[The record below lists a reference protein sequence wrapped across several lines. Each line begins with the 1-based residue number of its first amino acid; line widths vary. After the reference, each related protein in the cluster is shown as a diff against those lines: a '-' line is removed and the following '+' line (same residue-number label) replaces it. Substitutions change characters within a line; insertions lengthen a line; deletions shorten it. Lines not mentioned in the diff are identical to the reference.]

1 MTPKDKIK
9 FKDTA
14 QIREAVDFFP
24 TEQTNGEEKERLLE
38 STHYV
43 EGYAALYNRYPLFE
57 IDGETVYEEFRRG
70 CFDNAEMTDIIMQY
84 DHAGMV
90 YARTRNGSLVVKVDD
105 AGLRIGADLSL
116 TEAARQMYEAIDKG
130 LVVKM
135 SWRFLPGEWFFDEG
149 TNTIVHTSVR
159 KVYDV
164 SAVSFPANDNTNINA
179 RAWVDGVIGLA
190 ARREAELEAR
200 RKKLAIKIKIQEA
213 TNHEPH

>member
-1 MTPKDKIK
+1 MSTPMEKIK

-14 QIREAVDFFP
+14 QIREAVGFFP
-24 TEQTNGEEKERLLE
+24 DADQPREEKERLLE
-38 STHYV
+38 SSHYV

-57 IDGETVYEEFRRG
+57 IDGEMIYEEFRRG
-70 CFDNAEMTDIIMQY
+70 CFDGADMTDIIMQY

-90 YARTRNGSLVVKVDD
+90 YARTRNGSLVVNVDD
-105 AGLRIGADLSL
+105 VGMRIGADLSL

-135 SWRFLPGEWFFDEG
+135 SWRFMPGEWFFDEA

-164 SAVSFPANDNTNINA
+164 SAVSFPANNETQINA
-179 RAWVDGVIGLA
+179 RAWVDGVIDLA

-200 RKKLAIKIKIQEA
+200 RKRLAINIKIQEA
-213 TNHEPH
+213 LKS